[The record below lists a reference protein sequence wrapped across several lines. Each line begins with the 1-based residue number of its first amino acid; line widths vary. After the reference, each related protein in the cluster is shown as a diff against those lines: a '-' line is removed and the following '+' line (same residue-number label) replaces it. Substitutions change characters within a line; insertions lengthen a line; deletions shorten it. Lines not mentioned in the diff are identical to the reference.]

1 MAGVGQGEAGGC
13 APWLPSSG
21 DGLWNLR
28 VIDTQG
34 CLLAVVSPGDMGV
47 SYESQFTHTTSI
59 PPPVGVMAASLG
71 AVPSQDVPEMPR
83 LAVGVVGRE
92 PERSPSL
99 SSRYP
104 VGLVWAHLFSGG
116 GGKPSSPAAFV
127 SAGVSATHPLTSP
140 EVGRGV
146 RG

>member
-71 AVPSQDVPEMPR
+71 AMPSQDVPEMPR

-92 PERSPSL
+92 PERSPVCLHAILLDLSGPIFSQEGAGSHRHQRPLSQLGSL
-99 SSRYP
+99 PPTR
-104 VGLVWAHLFSGG
+104 
-116 GGKPSSPAAFV
+116 
-127 SAGVSATHPLTSP
+127 
-140 EVGRGV
+140 
-146 RG
+146 